1 MVLKCKMCGGD
12 LEVNLEDNIAECQ
25 YCGTKQTIPCVD
37 TQKKVNMF
45 NKANAYRS
53 KNEFDKAAVLY
64 DSIVA
69 EWPNEAEAYWGL
81 CLCRYGIEYVTDPK
95 TGKRIPTCHRTQYQ
109 SILDCQD
116 YRTAL
121 GKQ

>member
-69 EWPNEAEAYWGL
+69 EWPNEAEAYWGIML
-81 CLCRYGIEYVTDPK
+81 MQIWN
-95 TGKRIPTCHRTQYQ
+95 RIRNR
-109 SILDCQD
+109 SQD
-116 YRTAL
+116 RKEDSHL
-121 GKQ
+121 S